1 MPSKKTEII
10 ATIGPA
16 SIGLLD
22 RLYGEGMN
30 GVRINSSHG
39 THDFHRSVMEKSR
52 KVSPSGTVIYDIKG
66 PKIRLGDIPEPL
78 PVKAGDRIVLRTDI
92 PKADGSDYPAVRSPS
107 GGIPVTFHELDQY
120 VRPGHRLFIDDAY
133 VGLEVLD
140 AIPGTVTCRVMYGDV
155 IRSRKGLNHPDTVIG
170 YPYTMPQDLPD
181 LDFAITNGADF
192 IADSFTRSGEDV
204 LELRK
209 LLEGKPVRI
218 ISKIENPEGLNHF
231 DEILR
236 HTDAVMIARGDLG
249 VEVDPWILPEHQK
262 VMIEKC
268 NRAGKPVITAT
279 QMLESM
285 MDNPRPS
292 RADVSD
298 IANAIYDGTDAVML
312 SGETSAGKYPVE
324 SVRMMARIAEFVEDT
339 RRYREKKKPVHTL
352 KDLIEAP
359 RRKRRGTLDL

>member
-1 MPSKKTEII
+1 MQSKQTEII

-22 RLYGEGMN
+22 KLYGEGMN

-39 THDFHRSVMEKSR
+39 TRDFHQSVIEESR
-52 KVSPSGTVIYDIKG
+52 KANPGGIVVYDIKG

-78 PVKAGDRIVLRTDI
+78 PVKAGDHIVLRTDI
-92 PKADGSDYPAVRSPS
+92 PKPDGSDYPVVHSLS
-107 GGIPVTFHELDQY
+107 EGIPVTFHELDQY

-140 AIPGTVTCRVMYGDV
+140 SAPGAVTCRVIYGDV
-155 IRSRKGLNHPDTVIG
+155 IRPRKGLNHPDTVIG

-181 LDFAITNGADF
+181 LNFALAGGVDF
-192 IADSFTRSGEDV
+192 IADSFTRTGEDV

-209 LLEGKPVRI
+209 QLEGTPIRI
-218 ISKIENPEGLNHF
+218 ISKIENPEGLDNF

-249 VEVDPWILPEHQK
+249 VEIDPWILPEQQK

-285 MDNPRPS
+285 IDNPRPRRS
-292 RADVSD
+292 DVSD
-298 IANAIYDGTDAVML
+298 IANAIYDGTDALML
-312 SGETSAGKYPVE
+312 SGETSIGRYPVE
-324 SVRMMARIAEFVEDT
+324 CVRMMAKIAAFVEAT
-339 RRYREKKKPVHTL
+339 ERYRAKKQLIRTL
-352 KDLIEAP
+352 KNLTG
-359 RRKRRGTLDL
+359 R